1 MKEGRKRRKEEKEGM
16 SSFAS
21 LTPPASDDA
30 VADPD
35 NPPSGDHGGRGNT
48 VPLDKAVEVAK
59 CVNWTDEDIHRVA
72 QLWHEHTGL
81 FDAYGRED
89 LCASLL
95 LKDANLFTNLELV
108 LKDCPKTSGIKWLD
122 FEFFVEN
129 YVDGKKT
136 LLTAQAWERKFN
148 AGLMAKRQI
157 RPKERQPE
165 TDTMVAGEGLH
176 MDDTIED
183 GEGFN

>member
-1 MKEGRKRRKEEKEGM
+1 M
-16 SSFAS
+16 
-21 LTPPASDDA
+21 
-30 VADPD
+30 
-35 NPPSGDHGGRGNT
+35 
-48 VPLDKAVEVAK
+48 
-59 CVNWTDEDIHRVA
+59 
-72 QLWHEHTGL
+72 
-81 FDAYGRED
+81 
-89 LCASLL
+89 
-95 LKDANLFTNLELV
+95 